1 MSIRKGKNIIASNY
15 PNIPASVN
23 FIGSVK
29 PDGQTISITS
39 DGTISAV
46 IPDVDLKDYALKADI
61 PTNVSAL
68 NNDIGY
74 LTQHQDISIKADK
87 SNTLN
92 GYGIEDAYNKTEI
105 DSKFE
110 QFTPDLTSYYTKAE
124 VDTQIA
130 QSEAKSATTIKNENT
145 DGSQQLKLWVGTQ
158 QQYISQGKPEQE
170 DTIYHISG
178 GPASIGGG
186 SGVSSVIEVY
196 GDSTSGYRL
205 WSDGYCEQWGKAT
218 TTSTATTTVTL
229 HKPFL
234 NTEYIRYVHPLTTGT
249 FTPSGSAG
257 VYSSSDGVEVGF
269 TAISTSSFSFCTYM
283 SGSYT
288 ITSGATNR
296 WVAFGYVS

>member
-29 PDGQTISITS
+29 PDGQTINITA

-61 PTNVSAL
+61 PTNVSDL
-68 NNDIGY
+68 NNDLGY
-74 LTQHQDISIKADK
+74 LTQHQDISTKADK

-110 QFTPDLTSYYTKAE
+110 EFTPDLTSYYTKTE

-130 QSEAKSATTIKNENT
+130 QSEAKSATSIKNENT
-145 DGSQQLKLWVGTQ
+145 EGSQQLKLWVGTQ

-196 GDSTSGYRL
+196 GNSTSGYRL
-205 WSDGYCEQWGKAT
+205 WSDGYCEQWGV
-218 TTSTATTTVTL
+218 TTSSANTDVRVTL
-229 HKPFL
+229 FKSYKDI
-234 NTEYIRYVHPLTTGT
+234 NYNI
-249 FTPSGSAG
+249 SGHLVYTD
-257 VYSSSDGVEVGF
+257 VYSVLSSPNYVTNCRIFVVRVK
-269 TAISTSSFSFCTYM
+269 SSSSFSCQGIQLSSLTGPMGGGDPLYW
-283 SGSYT
+283 YT
-288 ITSGATNR
+288 S
-296 WVAFGYVS
+296 GYVS

>member
-39 DGTISAV
+39 DGTISAI
-46 IPDVDLKDYALKADI
+46 IPHVDLKDYALKADI

-68 NNDIGY
+68 NNDVGY
-74 LTQHQDISIKADK
+74 LTQHQDISTKADK

-110 QFTPDLTSYYTKAE
+110 EFTPDLTSYYTKAE

-196 GDSTSGYRL
+196 GNSTSGYRL
-205 WSDGYCEQWGKAT
+205 WSDGYCEQWGIVLLDQSKDNP
-218 TTSTATTTVTL
+218 VTL
-229 HKPFL
+229 FKPYTDTNYSIEGHLVF
-234 NTEYIRYVHPLTTGT
+234 
-249 FTPSGSAG
+249 AG
-257 VYSSSDGVEVGF
+257 DYFSSSGIYMTNGYCFHVRTKDNSTF
-269 TAISTSSFSFCTYM
+269 SCQAISTGQLGTTI
-283 SGSYT
+283 SGQQVYWK
-288 ITSGATNR
+288 TSG
-296 WVAFGYVS
+296 YVI

>member
-1 MSIRKGKNIIASNY
+1 MSIRKGKNIIASSY

-29 PDGQTISITS
+29 PDGQTINITS
-39 DGTISAV
+39 DGTISAI

-61 PTNVSAL
+61 PTNVSAF
-68 NNDIGY
+68 NNDAGY
-74 LTQHQDISIKADK
+74 LTQHQDISNKADK

-110 QFTPDLTSYYTKAE
+110 EFTPDLTSYYTKTE

-130 QSEAKSATTIKNENT
+130 QSEAKSATSIKNENT

-196 GDSTSGYRL
+196 GNSQSGYRL
-205 WSDGYCEQWGKAT
+205 WSDGYCEQWGVV
-218 TTSTATTTVTL
+218 TTSATSKVTVTL
-229 HKPFL
+229 LKAYKDTNYTWAAHTA
-234 NTEYIRYVHPLTTGT
+234 NGGT
-249 FTPSGSAG
+249 FGNYSG
-257 VYSSSDGVEVGF
+257 
-269 TAISTSSFSFCTYM
+269 I
-283 SGSYT
+283 
-288 ITSGATNR
+288 
-296 WVAFGYVS
+296 GYVSTYEVTMQDKTSTNFTCTGHSAHGEFNSIVSSLLAYWNTAGYVI

>member
-29 PDGQTISITS
+29 PDGQTINITS
-39 DGTISAV
+39 DGTISAI

-110 QFTPDLTSYYTKAE
+110 EFTPDLTSYYTKAE

-186 SGVSSVIEVY
+186 SGVCSIIEVY
-196 GDSTSGYRL
+196 GDSASGYRL
-205 WSDGYCEQWGKAT
+205 WSDGYCEQWGVLNTPSNNSVAVTLLKPYSDINYTLSFSCLNASAVLDT
-218 TTSTATTTVTL
+218 SNLPMLMTACEGAYVFNKTTSAFNLVTQ
-229 HKPFL
+229 
-234 NTEYIRYVHPLTTGT
+234 Y
-249 FTPSGSAG
+249 A
-257 VYSSSDGVEVGF
+257 
-269 TAISTSSFSFCTYM
+269 
-283 SGSYT
+283 
-288 ITSGATNR
+288 
-296 WVAFGYVS
+296 GYVTSIIANTVYWKASGYVI